1 MSVKAGKLAKLMD
14 YKEKEAGKPYHKPV
28 HYQERRVNTSLLLDS
43 KFNYKHLENSRSDN
57 VMNILLESYKGIY
70 WGYKT
75 VSVDCCQVSSSLIL
89 QQ

>member
-1 MSVKAGKLAKLMD
+1 
-14 YKEKEAGKPYHKPV
+14 
-28 HYQERRVNTSLLLDS
+28 
-43 KFNYKHLENSRSDN
+43 
-57 VMNILLESYKGIY
+57 MNILLKSYKGIY